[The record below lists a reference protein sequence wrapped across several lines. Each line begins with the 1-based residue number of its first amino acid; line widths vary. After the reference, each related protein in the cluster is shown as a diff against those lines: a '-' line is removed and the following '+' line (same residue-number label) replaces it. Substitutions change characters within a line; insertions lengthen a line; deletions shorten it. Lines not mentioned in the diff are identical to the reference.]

1 MTASYD
7 YIIVGA
13 GSSGCVLAERLSR
26 NPGTSVLLL
35 EAGCR
40 DLSPMIHIPLGAT
53 ALQGSK
59 VDWCY
64 ETEPEPELNCRRI
77 AWPRGKVLGGS
88 SCLNGM
94 IYIRGQR
101 EDYDAW
107 AAAGNTGWSY
117 GELLPYF
124 RRHENNSRGSDDYHG
139 VNGPLWVGE
148 VADHLA
154 ITGQFVKA
162 GEETGL
168 PFNPDFN
175 GECQE
180 GIGYYQVTIR
190 NGIRQS
196 SAVSHL
202 KLARKRANLTIQT
215 HALASRILLEGGRAI
230 GVAYEQRGERR
241 EALCTGEVVLSAG
254 AINSPQLLE
263 LSGIGDTDLL
273 QQRGIGVRHHLPGV
287 GENLQDHLTINVCY
301 NLSNQESYYEEM
313 KPWRFTRHI
322 ARYLFRRRG
331 LLSFPSAQVG
341 AFFKTSSTLKRPDA
355 QIHFAPAAARY
366 NDKGVMVPEPGFTA
380 TVCYLR
386 PTSRGSVHVRS
397 PRPDDPPEI
406 RANYLAT
413 AGDREASIAAVKT
426 TREIFRASCLQSYG
440 GHEMIPGNAV
450 ETDDDILAFI
460 RNSAVSV
467 YHPVGTCK
475 MGNDPLAV
483 VDARL
488 KVRGV
493 LGLRVADASILPTII
508 SGNTHAVC
516 VVIADKCADMVL
528 EDLAAQESK
537 SA

>member
-1 MTASYD
+1 M
-7 YIIVGA
+7 
-13 GSSGCVLAERLSR
+13 
-26 NPGTSVLLL
+26 
-35 EAGCR
+35 
-40 DLSPMIHIPLGAT
+40 
-53 ALQGSK
+53 
-59 VDWCY
+59 
-64 ETEPEPELNCRRI
+64 
-77 AWPRGKVLGGS
+77 
-88 SCLNGM
+88 
-94 IYIRGQR
+94 
-101 EDYDAW
+101 
-107 AAAGNTGWSY
+107 
-117 GELLPYF
+117 
-124 RRHENNSRGSDDYHG
+124 
-139 VNGPLWVGE
+139 
-148 VADHLA
+148 
-154 ITGQFVKA
+154 
-162 GEETGL
+162 
-168 PFNPDFN
+168 
-175 GECQE
+175 
-180 GIGYYQVTIR
+180 
-190 NGIRQS
+190 
-196 SAVSHL
+196 
-202 KLARKRANLTIQT
+202 
-215 HALASRILLEGGRAI
+215 
-230 GVAYEQRGERR
+230 
-241 EALCTGEVVLSAG
+241 
-254 AINSPQLLE
+254 
-263 LSGIGDTDLL
+263 
-273 QQRGIGVRHHLPGV
+273 
-287 GENLQDHLTINVCY
+287 CY